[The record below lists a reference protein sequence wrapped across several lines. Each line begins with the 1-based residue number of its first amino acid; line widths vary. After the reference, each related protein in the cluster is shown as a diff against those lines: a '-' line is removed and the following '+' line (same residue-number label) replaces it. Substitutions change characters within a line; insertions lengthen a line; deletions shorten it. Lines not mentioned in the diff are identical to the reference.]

1 MRGRLSVLVVAALLC
16 FLAPLGADAATPAC
30 GATISGVV
38 TLTGNMNCTA
48 VKKHGLTLS
57 SGTTLDCAGFS
68 ILGPDGA
75 VANGVQTGR
84 YGIYASSKTGITI
97 KNCTVTDYDRGLYL
111 SNVSNGVV
119 EHSRFYGNTRFGASV
134 AGSGSFGVLF
144 DACTFEGNGDEGLHF
159 GGPFNNGATNP
170 NRVMHSV
177 AVNNVAEGFYLLNA
191 NNVELDVN
199 TASGNTAGL
208 YVKQSPN
215 VVVSHLTVTGDYVH
229 LYGNSDGGRYSWISI
244 TGGRLKLQK
253 DTGTKGV
260 PNGNTFDHVCVSYDA
275 ASGAPDSAYYFEG
288 VTSGANQFTNSAAKL
303 IAGKTHVTAIGSST
317 GNIMSSLY
325 IQPAAL
331 RTSIDGTSSFASLT
345 TQATSPPLCY

>member
-1 MRGRLSVLVVAALLC
+1 MTGRVSGLIAAGLLC
-16 FLAPLGADAATPAC
+16 FLAPLGADAANPAC

-48 VKKHGLTLS
+48 VKKHGLALT

-68 ILGPDGA
+68 ILGPDST

-84 YGIYASSKTGITI
+84 FGVYASNKTGITI
-97 KNCTVTDYDRGLYL
+97 KNCTVTDYDRGLYF
-111 SNVSNGVV
+111 SNVSNSVV
-119 EHSRFYGNTRFGASV
+119 NHSRFHGNTRFGASV

-159 GGPFNNGATNP
+159 GGPFNNGAANP
-170 NRVMHSV
+170 NRVTHSV
-177 AVNNVAEGFYLLNA
+177 AANNVAEGFYLLNA
-191 NNVELDVN
+191 NNVELDMN

-215 VVVSHLTVTGDYVH
+215 VVVSHLTVIGDYVH

-253 DTGTKGV
+253 DTGTNGV
-260 PNGNTFDHVCVSYDA
+260 PSANTFDHVCVSYDP
-275 ASGAPDSAYYFEG
+275 ASAAPDSAYYFEG

-303 IAGKTHVTAIGSST
+303 VAGKTHVTAVASST

-345 TQATSPPLCY
+345 AQSTSAPLCY

>member
-1 MRGRLSVLVVAALLC
+1 
-16 FLAPLGADAATPAC
+16 
-30 GATISGVV
+30 
-38 TLTGNMNCTA
+38 MNCTA
-48 VKKHGLTLS
+48 VKKHGLVLS

-84 YGIYASSKTGITI
+84 YGIYASSKSGITI
-97 KNCTVTDYDRGLYL
+97 KNCAVTDYDRGLYF
-111 SNVSNGVV
+111 SNVGDSVV
-119 EHSRFYGNTRFGASV
+119 DHSRFYGNTRLGAAL
-134 AGSGSFGVLF
+134 AGPGSFGVLF
-144 DACTFEGNGDEGLHF
+144 DSCRFEGNGDEGIHF

-170 NRVMHSV
+170 NRVTQSV
-177 AVNNVAEGFYLLNA
+177 AMNNVAEGFYLLNA
-191 NNVELDVN
+191 NNVELDMN
-199 TASGNTAGL
+199 MAAGNTAGL

-253 DTGTKGV
+253 DPGTKGV
-260 PNGNTFDHVCVSYDA
+260 PNDNTFDHVCVSYDP

-288 VTSGANQFTNSAAKL
+288 VTSGANQFTNSAAKQ

-331 RTSIDGTSSFASLT
+331 RTSIDGTSSFATLT
-345 TQATSPPLCY
+345 TQSTSPPLCY